1 MKSQHTIAGFGW
13 FTNGHYAAPKKSRR
27 PASVPESP
35 YVLMERLKAEKRA
48 EAIKRGELMEHQLCG
63 E

>member
-1 MKSQHTIAGFGW
+1 
-13 FTNGHYAAPKKSRR
+13 
-27 PASVPESP
+27 
-35 YVLMERLKAEKRA
+35 MERLKAEKRA